1 MNEVR
6 FVISDGNLGFAPVSD
21 DSTSAIVY
29 YKPADVEL
37 PEDWGSGSVKEVFSV
52 GDAVALGITADDAEF
67 GLLHYQ
73 VSEFYRL
80 QPAAMLY
87 LMVVDAPES
96 TWNFQDLR
104 VLQQAAN
111 GEVKQVFVFAPR
123 KAWNV
128 ADVTAL
134 QTEVDY
140 LSGLGADAGIFRP
153 LFVFYGCNMR
163 SVTLSG
169 LANLRGGSYSAEAV
183 AVVIGQD
190 AGGAGASYY
199 DADNTVSVPC
209 GGALLGA
216 LSRGN
221 VAHSLAWV
229 ERNNL
234 SNGVELEVLGFANGQ
249 LYTAQSYTLLSQLHA
264 RGYLFMRKID
274 GLAGSYPVDSLNA
287 TDETSDYNSIEHVRV
302 VQKACRQV
310 RLAMLPRL
318 SSPVT
323 LAAGGKVDPRD
334 ASALESLAGVRLS
347 AMQSNGEVS
356 SATVRVDTENNV
368 ITSRKVRV
376 VIRVRPVGV
385 MREIEVNLSLSV
397 A

>member
-37 PEDWGSGSVKEVFSV
+37 PDEWGSGSVKEVFSV
-52 GDAVALGITADDAEF
+52 GDAVALGITAADAEF

-73 VSEFYRL
+73 VSEFYRA
-80 QPAAMLY
+80 QPAAKLY
-87 LMVVDAPES
+87 VMVVNAPES

-104 VLQQAAN
+104 VLQQVAS
-111 GEVKQVFVFAPR
+111 GEVKQVFVYAPR
-123 KAWNV
+123 KAWAV

-140 LSGLGADAGIFRP
+140 LSGLGSDAGIFRP

-163 SVTLSG
+163 AVTLST
-169 LANLRGGSYSAEAV
+169 LVDLRGGSYSAEAV
-183 AVVIGQD
+183 SVVIGQD
-190 AGGAGASYY
+190 ASGAGASYY
-199 DADNTVSVPC
+199 AADNTVSVPC
-209 GGALLGA
+209 GGVLLGA

-221 VAHSLAWV
+221 VAHSVAWV

-249 LYTAQSYTLLSQLHA
+249 LYGAQSYALLSQLHA
-264 RGYLFMRKID
+264 RGYMFLRKMD

-287 TDETSDYNSIEHVRV
+287 TAATSDYNSIEHVRV

-310 RLAMLPRL
+310 RQAMLPRL

-323 LAAGGKVDPRD
+323 LVAGGKVDPRD
-334 ASALESLAGVRLS
+334 AASLESLAGVRLD
-347 AMQSNGEVS
+347 AMLANGEVS
-356 SATVRVDTENNV
+356 SASVRVDTENNV
-368 ITSRKVRV
+368 ITSRKVRT
-376 VIRVRPVGV
+376 VIKVRPVGV